1 MQRDARRRF
10 GQEFKLARKW
20 TLATSVHDFWL
31 ANAHDALYPTR
42 GSAIANDAKGTDGTH
57 VAEELD
63 IQLIYTPTRQ
73 TQVDFGVG
81 HVIPAEFLKKTTQGV
96 AYTYPYMSVE
106 YVF

>member
-1 MQRDARRRF
+1 
-10 GQEFKLARKW
+10 
-20 TLATSVHDFWL
+20 V
-31 ANAHDALYPTR
+31 
-42 GSAIANDAKGTDGTH
+42 DGTH

-63 IQLIYTPTRQ
+63 IQAIFTPTRQ

-96 AYTYPYMSVE
+96 AYTYPYMMIE